1 MLLSLLIAFSTAIR
15 AQDPALGKLQIRYQ
29 SETNP
34 VQKAK
39 VLAKLGPL
47 EVDEAARNIKADQEA
62 LALSVLERY
71 RDDARSSVNALVA
84 TQANASKHP
93 AGFKELQIG
102 LRESL
107 RRLNDLV
114 FLVPSDVQS
123 AIRSR
128 AIGPHGDAEFTDGSP
143 FPLHQ
148 GKTGQGKGRLRRALM
163 RSRLFAFACFALLL
177 GLSVSSSPARAQKKD
192 YLSAAEAEQIRDSDT
207 PADRIKLF
215 ISFANDRIKKLQ
227 YEFAHP
233 GDSLHRAD
241 RLNAMINGY
250 TGCID
255 DASDLIELGADK
267 QQNIRDGIKDMQA
280 HAPEFLSYLK
290 ELAAKGAEVDDY
302 KDNLDDAIDATSDAI
317 RTADDAMKDLAPP
330 PVRRKPS

>member
-1 MLLSLLIAFSTAIR
+1 
-15 AQDPALGKLQIRYQ
+15 
-29 SETNP
+29 
-34 VQKAK
+34 
-39 VLAKLGPL
+39 
-47 EVDEAARNIKADQEA
+47 
-62 LALSVLERY
+62 
-71 RDDARSSVNALVA
+71 
-84 TQANASKHP
+84 
-93 AGFKELQIG
+93 
-102 LRESL
+102 
-107 RRLNDLV
+107 
-114 FLVPSDVQS
+114 
-123 AIRSR
+123 
-128 AIGPHGDAEFTDGSP
+128 
-143 FPLHQ
+143 
-148 GKTGQGKGRLRRALM
+148 M

-177 GLSVSSSPARAQKKD
+177 GLSVSSTPARAQKKD

-302 KDNLDDAIDATSDAI
+302 KDNLDDAVDATSDAI
-317 RTADDAMKDLAPP
+317 RTADEAIKDLAPP